1 MRIIKCDRCGREIP
15 QGTKIGY
22 VAVNWRAPS
31 DDSFMLDNPYEHMDF
46 CQDCMKDIVTV
57 IEFNIKVEVGYASV
71 DAGAEEVEDG
81 SEEDPVDNDD
91 DDEDEEEEEEPEPE
105 PDPPP
110 VVKKGVNYTKLRELV
125 KGGKEPREI
134 AEELG
139 ITMKQ
144 YYYAR
149 KRAEQLYIQG
159 RI

>member
-1 MRIIKCDRCGREIP
+1 MRKIICDRCGKEIP
-15 QGTKIGY
+15 QGTRTGY
-22 VAVNWRAPS
+22 IAVNWRAAS
-31 DDSFMLDNPYEHMDF
+31 DNSLMLDNPYENDDF
-46 CQDCMKDIVTV
+46 CEDCMKNIVNV
-57 IEFNIKVEVGYASV
+57 IDFNIKVEVREASV

-91 DDEDEEEEEEPEPE
+91 DDEDEEEEEEPEP
-105 PDPPP
+105 DPPP

-125 KGGKEPREI
+125 KAGKEPREI

-149 KRAEQLYIQG
+149 KRAEQLYIAG